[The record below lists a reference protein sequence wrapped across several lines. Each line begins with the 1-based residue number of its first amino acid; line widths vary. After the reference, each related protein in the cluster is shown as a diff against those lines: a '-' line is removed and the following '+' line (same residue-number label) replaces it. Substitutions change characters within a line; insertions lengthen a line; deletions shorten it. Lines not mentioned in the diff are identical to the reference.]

1 MFQRSKIVLVALLAA
16 AFIASCTS
24 GNGNST
30 SNSNTTPT
38 PSETPKAAATPSN
51 QITEADI
58 AKLKWLE
65 GTWKGT
71 DGKKPF
77 YQTIRFAGT
86 TMVVESFADESMS
99 KVAETSRFELKN
111 GEYGHTVGD
120 QRSAVSSITENSV
133 QFVPAAILPGNPVKG
148 SSFRFERKDDGT
160 WNAILEVPA
169 TSSRPA
175 SENAYKME
183 PWKALG
189 R

>member
-1 MFQRSKIVLVALLAA
+1 
-16 AFIASCTS
+16 
-24 GNGNST
+24 
-30 SNSNTTPT
+30 
-38 PSETPKAAATPSN
+38 
-51 QITEADI
+51 
-58 AKLKWLE
+58 
-65 GTWKGT
+65 
-71 DGKKPF
+71 
-77 YQTIRFAGT
+77 
-86 TMVVESFADESMS
+86 MVVESFADESMS